1 MGFLDAVKAFFT
13 NYLLVSA
20 IVAWITAQIFKIFT
34 GVYKDRRINLTLLL
48 FSTGGMPS
56 SHSATVCA
64 TATCCAYVEGFHS
77 TSFAIACVFAF
88 VVMYDAMGVRRA
100 VGEQAKVLNEIIFD
114 IANNKPFAFENGLK
128 EIMGHTPLQV
138 FFGMLLGI
146 LVGWVFP
153 WLCNTPPY
161 YAA

>member
-56 SHSATVCA
+56 SHSATVLALA
-64 TATCCAYVEGFHS
+64 TAAAIKEGVGS
-77 TSFAIACVFAF
+77 SIFAVTAILSIIVIIDAC
-88 VVMYDAMGVRRA
+88 GVRYET
-100 VGEQAKVLNEIIFD
+100 GKQSKMLNKIV
-114 IANNKPFAFENGLK
+114 K
-128 EIMGHTPLQV
+128 EMFTDTEHAETHFKEFIGHTPLQV
-138 FFGMLLGI
+138 FVGAILGI
-146 LVGWVFP
+146 VVAILMSF
-153 WLCNTPPY
+153 
-161 YAA
+161 AFR